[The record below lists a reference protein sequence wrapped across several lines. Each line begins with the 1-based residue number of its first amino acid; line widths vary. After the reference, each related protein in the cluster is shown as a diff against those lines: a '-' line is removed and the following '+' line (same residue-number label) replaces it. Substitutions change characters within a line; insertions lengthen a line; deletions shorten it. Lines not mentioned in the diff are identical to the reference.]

1 MYFERKLSKCSQ
13 CPLRDKRRVWGQ
25 GATSWKIALIGE
37 APGAD
42 EDACGI
48 PFSGRAGGMLNWGLG
63 AAGMLRHQIWL
74 TNTTSCRPP
83 NNDLGGLEGAEAKEK
98 CSEGFKSELE
108 FLRKQGVRVLVPL
121 GNEALE
127 ALDIHDKI
135 TKARGSVYLRDGFI
149 VVPTFHPSYIMR
161 SQHKKDSASVTYKYV
176 WVADLKKAAGLA
188 EKGSWQPPVENFIL
202 NPDLPTAL
210 DWIQKAI
217 EDDVLVAVD
226 IETTGITPD
235 SGTTVVIGLARS
247 GTDAISIPILNKGG
261 GRYWHNGDF
270 YQIKEALEK
279 LFHRGRLIFQNS
291 LFDVLFLRGDG
302 YRIDFKSVLHDT
314 LVLHHALSPEL
325 PHSLDFIVSIYGD
338 TPYWKGEAKERKGRI
353 LDADETELRRYNLR
367 DCVVLHQILPEM
379 LEELHELGGEDCY
392 YQEAIPL
399 LGPVG
404 EMIENGI
411 LIDPAEVERV
421 KKGWQDELVNRE
433 GRLRKLARLPE
444 SFNLESDDDVRW
456 LLWGVEPAKF
466 AKIKQLDEYLPKP
479 TSGKKPRKQGTKVHA
494 ELLALQAIRDETTPL
509 YRLSGYG
516 GKKTK
521 SGTKVAV
528 DKQGLLGL
536 TIGLQNRLALVKE
549 YKHEKFRVEEASIQL
564 LLEWLD
570 VFREYREY
578 GKLISTYSSYPLR
591 SDGRCHSQFL
601 VHGTATGRLASR
613 KPNLQNIPK
622 KHLEARRPFISRD
635 GYTLLSADYSN
646 LEVRVLAYETDDDVL
661 IHMVENGINIH
672 KENVKIL
679 FGLEEGHPLYELGK
693 RAAKIFQFGGI
704 SYGGSDKEIHE
715 KIMLEVP
722 KLPLTL
728 YQYRQA
734 KSRWMEIHTK
744 YREWEARIRNGVATR
759 RRSTT
764 FLGRTRILHGSDRDI
779 EKQALNT
786 PIQGGAAHIINRAL
800 IRLVDQRD
808 ALALESRLVLQVH
821 DQLIFEC
828 PDKELAVMRTLVGR
842 EMQRPIDYRGTP
854 RSFPVEVE
862 VGKSWGALG
871 IPDNDLED
879 DIEDTGSI

>member
-1 MYFERKLSKCSQ
+1 MYFERTQSKCTS
-13 CPLRDKRRVWGQ
+13 CPLRDRRRVWGQ
-25 GATSWKIALIGE
+25 GAASWKIALIGE

-48 PFSGRAGGMLNWGLG
+48 PFSGKSGGMLSWGLG

-74 TNTTSCRPP
+74 TNTTACKPP
-83 NNDLGGLEGAEAKEK
+83 NNDLGGFEGATAKTN
-98 CSEGFKSELE
+98 CAPGFDAELA
-108 FLRKQGVRVLVPL
+108 FLKKQGVRVLVPL

-127 ALDIHDKI
+127 SLGIDDKI

-188 EKGSWQPPVENFIL
+188 EKGSWSPPVENFNL
-202 NPDLPTAL
+202 EPSLDEAL
-210 DWIQKAI
+210 QWINTECLTDTPI
-217 EDDVLVAVD
+217 AVD

-235 SGTTVVIGLARS
+235 KGTTVVIGLARS
-247 GTDAISIPILNKGG
+247 STDAISIPILRKGG
-261 GRYWHNGDF
+261 QPYWHNGDF
-270 YQIKEALEK
+270 VKIKTALER
-279 LFHRGRLIFQNS
+279 LFARGNLVFQNS

-302 YRIDFKSVLHDT
+302 YRIDFDSIKHDT
-314 LVLHHALSPEL
+314 LVLHHAISPEL

-353 LDADETELRRYNLR
+353 LDADEIELRRYNLR
-367 DCVVLHQILPEM
+367 DCVVLHQVLPEM
-379 LEELHELGGEDCY
+379 LKELSELGGESCY
-392 YQEAIPL
+392 YEEAIPL
-399 LGPVG
+399 LAAVG
-404 EMIENGI
+404 EMIEVGI
-411 LIDPAEVERV
+411 TVDESEVARV
-421 KKGWQDELVNRE
+421 KKGWQDELATRE
-433 GRLRKLARLPE
+433 SRLRIVGNLPP

-456 LLWGVEPAKF
+456 VLWGWEPAKF
-466 AKIKQLDEYLPKP
+466 AKIESLAEYGPEP
-479 TSGKKPRKQGTKVHA
+479 PSGKKPRRPGTKIHA
-494 ELLALQAIRDETTPL
+494 ELLALQEIRDKTKPL

-521 SGTKVAV
+521 SGETISV

-536 TIGLQNRLALVKE
+536 TIALQNRLTLVKE
-549 YKHEKFRVEEASIQL
+549 YKHAQFRTEEKAIQH

-622 KHLEARRPFISRD
+622 KHLEARRPFVSRP
-635 GYTLLSADYSN
+635 GHTLLSADYSN

-661 IHMVENGINIH
+661 IEMLNSGRNIH
-672 KENVKIL
+672 EENVFIL
-679 FGLEEGHPLYELGK
+679 FGIKKDHPLYDLGK

-704 SYGGSDKEIHE
+704 SYGGSDREIYE

-722 KLPLTL
+722 KFPLTQ

-734 KSRWMEIHTK
+734 KARWMEIHPK
-744 YREWEARIRNGVATR
+744 YRSWEAQIRNGVGLSRKT
-759 RRSTT
+759 TT
-764 FLGRTRILHGSDRDI
+764 FCGRVRTLHGSEKDI

-786 PIQGGAAHIINRAL
+786 PIQGGAAHIINRSL
-800 IRLVDQRD
+800 IRLRLQVRN
-808 ALALESRLVLQVH
+808 LGLRSKLVLQVH

-828 PDKELAVMRTLVGR
+828 PDSELVQMQALVKQ
-842 EMQRPIDYRGTP
+842 EMERPINYRGTL

-862 VGKSWGALG
+862 VGKSWGELG

-879 DIEDTGSI
+879 DTEDASTI

>member
-1 MYFERKLSKCSQ
+1 MYLERKSSECSK

-25 GATSWKIALIGE
+25 GSLSWKIALIGE
-37 APGAD
+37 APGVD

-48 PFSGRAGGMLNWGLG
+48 PFSGKAGGMLNWGLG

-83 NNDLGGLEGAEAKEK
+83 NNDLGGFEGAEAK
-98 CSEGFKSELE
+98 CRCAPGFTEELA
-108 FLRKQGVRVLVPL
+108 FLKKQGVRVLIPL

-127 ALDIHDKI
+127 ALGINDKI

-149 VVPTFHPSYIMR
+149 VIPTFHPSYIMR

-176 WVADLKKAAGLA
+176 WVADLKKAKTIA
-188 EKGSWQPPVENFIL
+188 EKGSWVPPVENFIL

-210 DWIQKAI
+210 AWIQEATSSSTPI
-217 EDDVLVAVD
+217 AVD

-235 SGTTVVIGLARS
+235 TGTTVVIGLAKS
-247 GTDAISIPILNKGG
+247 ATNAISIPILKKGG
-261 GRYWHNGDF
+261 DPYWHNGDF
-270 YQIKEALEK
+270 QQVKNALER
-279 LFHRGRLIFQNS
+279 LFARGNLIFQNS

-302 YRIDFKSVLHDT
+302 YRIGFESVKHDT

-399 LGPVG
+399 LAAVG
-404 EMIENGI
+404 EMIETGI
-411 LIDPAEVERV
+411 IVDTNEVGKV
-421 KKGWQDELVNRE
+421 KEGWKSELEKRA
-433 GRLRKLARLPE
+433 GCLRKLASLPR

-466 AKIKQLDEYLPKP
+466 AKIANLDSYLPEA
-479 TSGKKPRKQGTKVHA
+479 TSGKKPRKTGTKVHA
-494 ELLALQAIRDETTPL
+494 ELLALQELRDGTTPL
-509 YRLSGYG
+509 YRLSGFG

-521 SGTKVAV
+521 SGEKIAV
-528 DKQGLLGL
+528 DKQGLLSL
-536 TIGLQNRLALVKE
+536 TIALQNRLALVKE
-549 YKHEKFRVEEASIQL
+549 YKHEKFREEEKEIQL

-578 GKLISTYSSYPLR
+578 GKLISTYTSYPLR

-622 KHLEARRPFISRD
+622 KHLEARKPFISRD
-635 GYTLLSADYSN
+635 GHTLLSADYSN
-646 LEVRVLAYETDDDVL
+646 LEVRVLAYETNDDVL

-672 KENVKIL
+672 DENTRIL
-679 FGLEEGHPLYELGK
+679 FGLTPEDALWPLAR
-693 RAAKIFQFGGI
+693 RASKIFQFGGI
-704 SYGGSDKEIHE
+704 SYGGSDSEIHS
-715 KIMLEVP
+715 KILMEVP

-728 YQYRQA
+728 LKYRQA
-734 KSRWMEIHTK
+734 KERWMGVHTK
-744 YREWEARIRNGVATR
+744 YREWETRIRSGVHIR
-759 RRSTT
+759 RTTTT
-764 FLGRTRILHGSDRDI
+764 FCGRTRTLHGSERDI

-800 IRLVDQRD
+800 IRLHHRKQELG
-808 ALALESRLVLQVH
+808 LASKLVLQVH
-821 DQLIFEC
+821 DQLIYEC
-828 PDKELAVMRTLVGR
+828 TNEELEVMTKLVKE
-842 EMQRPIDYRGTP
+842 EMERPIDYHGTL
-854 RSFPVEVE
+854 RSFPVDIE
-862 VGKSWGALG
+862 VGTSWGDLSA
-871 IPDNDLED
+871 PDNDVED
-879 DIEDTGSI
+879 EVEDTSTV